1 MLIFWLQILSSYL
14 NVKTPTI
21 NKYYN
26 VEILTSHTLNCHN
39 YINMQ
44 FIIFFLI
51 PEVELLN
58 TRSLLHLLKCIHITL
73 VYTEY

>member
-1 MLIFWLQILSSYL
+1 MLIFWLHILSSYL

-26 VEILTSHTLNCHN
+26 VEILTSHTLNCQN

-44 FIIFFLI
+44 FIYFF
-51 PEVELLN
+51 N
-58 TRSLLHLLKCIHITL
+58 FRS
-73 VYTEY
+73 